1 MTLPSAKE
9 TFALGTTAEI
19 TAWHENLVHTKAS
32 PGPVYRTVLTLRDV
46 YTGHGM
52 IGPVEALHSEWSDH
66 NERDLRPLAV
76 GMRGRWMSHRGR
88 NRVSMYFARRPVDS
102 L

>member
-1 MTLPSAKE
+1 MTLPKAVE

-19 TAWHENLVHTKAS
+19 TAWHESLVHTKAR
-32 PGPVYRTVLTLRDV
+32 GPVYRTVLTLRDV

-52 IGPVEALHSEWSDH
+52 IGPVESQVSEWSDH

-76 GMRGRWMSHRGR
+76 GMRGRWLSHRGR
-88 NRVSMYFARRPVDS
+88 AMVHMYFARRPVDS